1 MDKALGM
8 HSTTF
13 ENVILLAS
21 RLLLA
26 WIFVHEEFFSDEIF
40 AKGRVRQRSTF
51 PVMGRS
57 KLSVGYDPTARPR
70 SSLPQSYTQA
80 RIT

>member
-40 AKGRVRQRSTF
+40 AKG
-51 PVMGRS
+51 
-57 KLSVGYDPTARPR
+57 
-70 SSLPQSYTQA
+70 
-80 RIT
+80 